1 MIILMKIWDI
11 NMNNVVLWL
20 RRRILSPDIQ
30 DDMAATVS
38 GAVHL
43 LRVHGY
49 RSVNMYYDAIMKLSV
64 QNFINHWEELYDAED
79 KGPIEY
85 YVYGVISD
93 KYGDYIRS
101 KFSR

>member
-1 MIILMKIWDI
+1 
-11 NMNNVVLWL
+11 
-20 RRRILSPDIQ
+20 
-30 DDMAATVS
+30 
-38 GAVHL
+38 
-43 LRVHGY
+43 
-49 RSVNMYYDAIMKLSV
+49 MYYDAIMKLSV